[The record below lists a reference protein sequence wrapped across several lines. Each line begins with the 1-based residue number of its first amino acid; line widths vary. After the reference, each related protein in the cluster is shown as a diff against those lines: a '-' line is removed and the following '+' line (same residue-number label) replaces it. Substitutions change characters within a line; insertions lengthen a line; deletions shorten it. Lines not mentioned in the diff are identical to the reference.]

1 MTPDEIQRTIEGM
14 LQVQQELQVSQV
26 NLQQELIE
34 LKDSQ
39 TVFQQSLQTL
49 AELYKSGE
57 RKLER
62 LIGYSITQE
71 SDILDVK
78 EEIAALKVRIRSLEK
93 EVGHE
98 Q

>member
-1 MTPDEIQRTIEGM
+1 MTPEEIQRTIEGM
-14 LQVQQELQVSQV
+14 LQVQRELQVSQV

-34 LKDSQ
+34 LKSSVQ
-39 TVFQQSLQTL
+39 ALTEVSR
-49 AELYKSGE
+49 SGE

-78 EEIAALKVRIRSLEK
+78 EELAALKVRIRSLEEK
-93 EVGHE
+93 EADNAS
-98 Q
+98 